1 MGESKKLV
9 HEHDIRMY
17 DLAAALVSEMHDGEI
32 PVEDEVLEDV
42 LDNVESIMVQNG
54 LTVCRPWSEE
64 DSTTECF
71 ETPYRCEHCNF
82 KKGGA

>member
-17 DLAAALVSEMHDGEI
+17 DLAAALVSELHDGEVS
-32 PVEDEVLEDV
+32 VEDEVLEDV

-54 LTVCRPWSEE
+54 LTVCRPWAE
-64 DSTTECF
+64 DSNTQCF
-71 ETPYRCEHCNF
+71 ETLYRCEHRHYP
-82 KKGGA
+82 KEGA